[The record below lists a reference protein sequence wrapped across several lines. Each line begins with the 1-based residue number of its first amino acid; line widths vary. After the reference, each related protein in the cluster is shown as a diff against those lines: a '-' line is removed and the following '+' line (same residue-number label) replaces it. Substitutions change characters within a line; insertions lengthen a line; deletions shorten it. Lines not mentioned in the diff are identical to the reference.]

1 MSRQE
6 PRPDEVSRG
15 KPRPAAVERVR
26 DELAGLERAA
36 VDASSI
42 IYMLKAGFF
51 GYVAAELSLY
61 TVGPV
66 AREVGWP
73 ELPVRIAD
81 LRRGG
86 EVPWTRETIDMAEA
100 FVGRGKHGN
109 DELLLELAASRGLP
123 VVSEDHRVHERAAA
137 LGLAHYN
144 APLMLALAS
153 ARGRID
159 DHARA
164 EYFEE
169 LARIGHYGADVLV
182 FARAVIGA

>member
-1 MSRQE
+1 M
-6 PRPDEVSRG
+6 
-15 KPRPAAVERVR
+15 R

-51 GYVAAELSLY
+51 GYVAAELTLY

-86 EVPWTRETIDMAEA
+86 EVPWTPETIDVAEA

-109 DELLLELAASRGLP
+109 DELLLELGAARGLP
-123 VVSEDHRVHERAAA
+123 VVSEDRRVHERAEE

-159 DHARA
+159 EDARA
-164 EYFEE
+164 EYFAE
-169 LARIGHYGADVLV
+169 LSRIGRYGTGVLA
-182 FARAVIGA
+182 FARAVIGG